1 MTADETDSD
10 DRFKC
15 EGCGEQ
21 AEDTEECPDC
31 ERRLCTNNCIA
42 GKAVSCFQC
51 EEAAD
56 GT

>member
-15 EGCGEQ
+15 EGCGEL
-21 AEDTEECPDC
+21 AHETEECPTC
-31 ERRLCTNNCIA
+31 ESRLCLNCIA
-42 GKAVSCFQC
+42 GKGVPCFQC